1 LQRVL
6 PGFRLRFILRN
17 FVKMAIALTRPEQLK
32 DEYVRLI
39 DQHLTDLVEHNATE
53 MHEIEDFAGLLFIH
67 PIHLSNTIKDF
78 TGVSACEIYQTKIM
92 DVAKGLLHNSKL
104 TIRQI
109 ALTLT
114 FEPSQFTKWFKK
126 YAGVTPKQFRGNK
139 PE

>member
-1 LQRVL
+1 
-6 PGFRLRFILRN
+6 
-17 FVKMAIALTRPEQLK
+17 MANEITRPEQLK

-39 DQHLTDLVEHNATE
+39 DQHLIDLVEHNATE
-53 MHEIEDFAGLLFIH
+53 MHEIEDFADLLFIH

-92 DVAKGLLHNSKL
+92 AVAKSLLHSSGL
-104 TIRQI
+104 SIRQI

-126 YAGVTPKQFRGNK
+126 YAGITPKQ
-139 PE
+139 